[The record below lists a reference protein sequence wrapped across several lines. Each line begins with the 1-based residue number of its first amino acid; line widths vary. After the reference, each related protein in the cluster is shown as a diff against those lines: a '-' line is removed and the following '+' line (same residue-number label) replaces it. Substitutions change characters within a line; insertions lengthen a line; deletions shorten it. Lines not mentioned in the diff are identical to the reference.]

1 MSYDIS
7 QFPKRIQ
14 DKLNNRT
21 LQEAISTGGIL
32 GDNLIEPVPNYRKA
46 PNEVVVLEGQP
57 KNNQWIVMGRDRNAG
72 LNSGYGGLGHTKC
85 GSIDIVVGRSFN
97 GNPIQDEAG
106 DDIYVD
112 NDFQKDA
119 ARIYIS
125 QKADIDE
132 YFNIKSVTG
141 VRRSVGKSAVGIKA
155 DAVRL
160 VAREGIKLVTA
171 TEKDNSL
178 GEKITRI
185 NGIDLIAGNMKYGL
199 QPMVKGNNLV
209 HCLQEIQSHIGELA
223 NAIDSLAQKQ
233 VALDT
238 ALAAHVHPLLPMV
251 DPITGLPSVGVS
263 PTLAAIAAADAVQL
277 GIIDIPMHLSV
288 ITNMAFTDADYLTK
302 GGSKYIL
309 SRFNKTN

>member
-1 MSYDIS
+1 MNNDIS
-7 QFPKRIQ
+7 QFPKSIQ
-14 DKLNNRT
+14 DQIKNMSQAER
-21 LQEAISTGGIL
+21 ISTGGIL

-46 PNEVVVLEGQP
+46 PNEVIILEGQP

-97 GNPIQDEAG
+97 GKPIKDESG
-106 DDIYVD
+106 DDNYVD

-132 YFNIKSVTG
+132 YFNIKSVDG
-141 VRRSVGKSAVGIKA
+141 VTRSVGKSAVGIKA
-155 DAVRL
+155 DAVR
-160 VAREGIKLVTA
+160 VIAREGIKLVT
-171 TEKDNSL
+171 TTDQNNSL

-199 QPMVKGNNLV
+199 QPMAKGNNLV
-209 HCLQEIQSHIGELA
+209 DCLQEIQSHIGELA
-223 NAIDSLAQKQ
+223 NAINSLAQKQ
-233 VALDT
+233 LTLDA
-238 ALAAHVHPLLPMV
+238 ALASHTHTIIP
-251 DPITGLPSVGVS
+251 DPTS
-263 PTLAAIAAADAVQL
+263 PTLLGTLPSIALSAICAADAVQL
-277 GIIDIPMHLSV
+277 GIMDIPMHLSV